1 MKNDKKSAVAISEG
15 YISITKTYVLIRT
28 SSKKVII

>member
-1 MKNDKKSAVAISEG
+1 MKNDKKTASTISED

-28 SSKKVII
+28 GSKKTII